1 MDFSAGSLFASLFV
15 SAIGIGLFIYGKK
28 QIRPPQLVVGIA
40 LMVFPY
46 FMGDPRWMLGTCA
59 MLLVGLWLALRA
71 GL

>member
-1 MDFSAGSLFASLFV
+1 MDFSAGSLFASLLV
-15 SAIGIGLFIYGKK
+15 SAIGFGLFIYGKK
-28 QIRPPQLVVGIA
+28 QTRPPQLVVGIA

-46 FMGDPRWMLGTCA
+46 FVGDPRWMLGTGA